1 MLKRKSTNL
10 NLAQESAAY
19 QRRERFVFGGS
30 SDKKINRD
38 SDLNRLRAGGD
49 GDLGGDK
56 PADAEAA
63 VACAVAAILFMFEK
77 KNWSCHEPDGLMA
90 EYLPCSPMILPKR

>member
-1 MLKRKSTNL
+1 M
-10 NLAQESAAY
+10 EAAAT
-19 QRRERFVFGGS
+19 
-30 SDKKINRD
+30 KKINRD

-56 PADAEAA
+56 PANAEAA

-77 KNWSCHEPDGLMA
+77 KTGVVMNLMG
-90 EYLPCSPMILPKR
+90 